1 MNMIVEGS
9 NMDDLGDYRPGKR
22 AIQELGVRSPL
33 QEAGLYKEE
42 IRKLSKGMNLPTWNK
57 PSFAC
62 LASRFVY
69 GETITEE
76 KLHMVDQAEQFLM
89 DLGFHQFRV
98 RIHGTMARI
107 EVPEEEILKIA
118 DNEIRTKITEKFRT
132 LGFSYVTLDL
142 QGFRSGSM
150 NETLGK

>member
-1 MNMIVEGS
+1 
-9 NMDDLGDYRPGKR
+9 MDDLGDYRPGKR

-33 QEAGLYKEE
+33 QEAGIYKEE
-42 IRKLSKGMNLPTWNK
+42 IRELSKHMNLPTWNK

-76 KLHMVDQAEQFLM
+76 KLHMVDQAEQFLI

-107 EVPEEEILKIA
+107 EVPEEDILKIA
-118 DNEIRTKITEKFRT
+118 DNETRTKITEKFCT

>member
-1 MNMIVEGS
+1 
-9 NMDDLGDYRPGKR
+9 MD
-22 AIQELGVRSPL
+22 
-33 QEAGLYKEE
+33 
-42 IRKLSKGMNLPTWNK
+42 LPTWNK

-107 EVPEEEILKIA
+107 EVPEEEILK
-118 DNEIRTKITEKFRT
+118 
-132 LGFSYVTLDL
+132 L
-142 QGFRSGSM
+142 QIMKQEQRSQRNSAHWDFL
-150 NETLGK
+150 T

>member
-1 MNMIVEGS
+1 
-9 NMDDLGDYRPGKR
+9 
-22 AIQELGVRSPL
+22 
-33 QEAGLYKEE
+33 
-42 IRKLSKGMNLPTWNK
+42 
-57 PSFAC
+57 
-62 LASRFVY
+62 
-69 GETITEE
+69 
-76 KLHMVDQAEQFLM
+76 MVDQAEQFLM

-118 DNEIRTKITEKFRT
+118 DNETRAKILKFRT

>member
-1 MNMIVEGS
+1 
-9 NMDDLGDYRPGKR
+9 
-22 AIQELGVRSPL
+22 
-33 QEAGLYKEE
+33 
-42 IRKLSKGMNLPTWNK
+42 
-57 PSFAC
+57 
-62 LASRFVY
+62 
-69 GETITEE
+69 
-76 KLHMVDQAEQFLM
+76 MVDQAEQFLM

-118 DNEIRTKITEKFRT
+118 VDGARLLKELADETEKFRT
-132 LGFSYVTLDL
+132 LGFSYATLDL